1 MKHSNHK
8 LKLPLLRL
16 IVFVFSFLSSAI
28 VHADFIPGQI
38 LNQELNQDTWQQ
50 AEGLMPEPVLSR
62 FQDGSYQAEIIALP
76 QAPTWTW
83 SSTFNAASEKNANKF
98 AVDADDVLID
108 TTTQTYP
115 SFVYGLPFPQIDP
128 DDRQAAVK
136 VLYNFVYTLMQ
147 ADDADRLSNLYWV
160 SPTDMERNIEFHG
173 QVLFYGSRFS
183 GPIAN
188 PEETLRRTLLTGMS
202 PNEVRG
208 AMILEWIHLDPRK
221 PKSLWSY
228 LPEIRKVR
236 RLPAFKGSDSMFGTD
251 LAFDDPFL
259 FYGTVQS
266 FSWRLLGIQDALVPQ
281 GLPVPP
287 LQQNN
292 HSYVLKNPPEFLT
305 PGWQGE
311 NAKGKAWWP
320 SNYRLTKRPV
330 WVVEATAKDPKYAY
344 ARQVLWIDQE
354 LFIAYYKETYDRVG
368 RLWRMLLNSIA
379 IWQSEAGDFSFALP
393 DFTLSVDEQRN
404 RATVELP
411 LQQGRQLRVN
421 AGLTEEQFTPV
432 QMRVRGR

>member
-1 MKHSNHK
+1 MNRSNHD
-8 LKLPLLRL
+8 LKLERIRL
-16 IVFVFSFLSSAI
+16 ILCVFSFLFSSVN
-28 VHADFIPGQI
+28 VHAELVPGQI
-38 LNQELNQDTWQQ
+38 LNQDTWQQ
-50 AEGLMPEPVLSR
+50 AEGLMPEPVLRR
-62 FQDGSYQAEIIALP
+62 FQDGSYQAEVVTLP
-76 QAPTWTW
+76 QPPKW
-83 SSTFNAASEKNANKF
+83 SSTFNAASEKNTDRF

-115 SFVYGLPFPQIDP
+115 SFLYGLPFPQIDP

-160 SPTDMERNIEFHG
+160 SPTEMERNIEFHG

-183 GPIAN
+183 EPIAN
-188 PEETLRRTLLTGMS
+188 PDETLRRTLLRGMR

-221 PKSLWSY
+221 RKSLWSY
-228 LPEIRKVR
+228 LPEVRKVR
-236 RLPAFKGSDSMFGTD
+236 RLPSFKGSDSMFGTD

-259 FYGTVQS
+259 FYGTVQY
-266 FSWRLLGIQDALVPQ
+266 FNWRLLGIQDALVPQ

-287 LQQNN
+287 LQRNDAGD
-292 HSYVLKNPPEFLT
+292 SGYVLENPSDVLT
-305 PGWQGE
+305 PGWQVD
-311 NAKGKAWWP
+311 NATGTAWWP

-344 ARQVLWIDQE
+344 SRQILWIDQE

-368 RLWRMLLNSIA
+368 RLWRMLLNSIS
-379 IWQSEAGDFSFALP
+379 IWQSESGDFSFALP

-411 LQQGRQLRVN
+411 LQKGQQLTVN
-421 AGLTEEQFTPV
+421 AGLTEEQFTPAH
-432 QMRVRGR
+432 MRVRGR